1 MSLIVWNPTFETGIP
16 EIDYEHKVFVSIIQR
31 LESALQ
37 AKNKT
42 QVINTIEELLKYA
55 DFHFTSEENIMIR
68 EEYPD
73 YQWHKRIHER
83 LKIELRDKIHIMK
96 YEFIDFELL
105 LQFLIAWFKGHTTE
119 EDKRLGTFIL
129 QKYK

>member
-31 LESALQ
+31 LENALQ
-37 AKNKT
+37 AKTKT

-73 YQWHKRIHER
+73 YHWHKRIHER
-83 LKIELRDKIHIMK
+83 LIIELRDKIHIMK

-129 QKYK
+129 QKNK

>member
-1 MSLIVWNPTFETGIP
+1 
-16 EIDYEHKVFVSIIQR
+16 
-31 LESALQ
+31 
-37 AKNKT
+37 
-42 QVINTIEELLKYA
+42 LKYA

-129 QKYK
+129 QKYNNAVV

>member
-83 LKIELRDKIHIMK
+83 
-96 YEFIDFELL
+96 
-105 LQFLIAWFKGHTTE
+105 
-119 EDKRLGTFIL
+119 
-129 QKYK
+129 